1 MKISKLT
8 ICERKKGQAL
18 LIGHKEHRVQRNDKE
33 DLNQRTVIVKIIVE
47 CFMNLSVILVQVR
60 ALLYNIQMCETPC

>member
-18 LIGHKEHRVQRNDKE
+18 LIGQKEHRVQRNDKE
-33 DLNQRTVIVKIIVE
+33 DLNQRTVIVKINVE
-47 CFMNLSVILVQVR
+47 CFMNLSVILV
-60 ALLYNIQMCETPC
+60 